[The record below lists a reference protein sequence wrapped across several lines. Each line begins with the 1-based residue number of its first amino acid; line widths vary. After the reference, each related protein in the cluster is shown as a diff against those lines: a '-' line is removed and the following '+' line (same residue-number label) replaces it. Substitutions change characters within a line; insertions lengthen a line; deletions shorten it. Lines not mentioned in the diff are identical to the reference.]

1 LTGGADRFAPYP
13 ENKADRSSDMC
24 AHCHLT
30 TPGAQDVCHACAIA
44 LRAETRRG
52 LREIE
57 EFLELASAPERWLAD
72 EE

>member
-1 LTGGADRFAPYP
+1 
-13 ENKADRSSDMC
+13 MC

-30 TPGAQDVCHACAIA
+30 TPGAYDVCHACAIA

-57 EFLELASAPERWLAD
+57 VFLELASFLERGLAD

>member
-1 LTGGADRFAPYP
+1 
-13 ENKADRSSDMC
+13 MC

-30 TPGAQDVCHACAIA
+30 TPGAHDVCHACAIA

-52 LREIE
+52 LRELE
-57 EFLELASAPERWLAD
+57 EYLEFASGAERWLSG

>member
-1 LTGGADRFAPYP
+1 
-13 ENKADRSSDMC
+13 MC

-30 TPGAQDVCHACAIA
+30 TPGAEDVCHACAIA

-57 EFLELASAPERWLAD
+57 AFLQLASAPERWLAD

>member
-1 LTGGADRFAPYP
+1 
-13 ENKADRSSDMC
+13 MC

-57 EFLELASAPERWLAD
+57 EFLELASLPEAWRSD

>member
-1 LTGGADRFAPYP
+1 
-13 ENKADRSSDMC
+13 MC

-44 LRAETRRG
+44 VRAESRRG
-52 LREIE
+52 LRAIE
-57 EFLELASAPERWLAD
+57 EFLEFASQSRRWLAD